1 MGEREH
7 DEHGSGVAT
16 NGSRLRAL
24 PRQIPVEA
32 LAPGRRLRLEATEGD
47 LVLACTVEV
56 SRIDD
61 HGIVV
66 RTLDPVPGPFPEGP
80 DGHRP
85 PEPFAV
91 GSGCQFRVPVE
102 GALLVGQ
109 TCVLEDTVTP
119 GDPHSRVLRLAVP
132 TGASRLQRRRHR
144 RIPYDGPVRYRSAID
159 DGPRRWRSGT
169 AVDLSAG
176 GLRLITAPKRRSSAP
191 SPPTP
196 PVGEVLDLRFP
207 LPDATGVE
215 VPLDVSAVV
224 VGTSRSLVNGT
235 HLHIRFTHLGGDELD
250 RLKEFVAQRK

>member
-1 MGEREH
+1 MGDSDQGRA
-7 DEHGSGVAT
+7 GSGT
-16 NGSRLRAL
+16 KIRAL

-61 HGIVV
+61 HGIIV

-91 GSGCQFRVPVE
+91 GTNCQFRVPVD

-109 TCVLEDTVTP
+109 TCVLEDNLTP

-169 AVDLSAG
+169 VVDLSAG
-176 GLRLITAPKRRSSAP
+176 GLRIIMAPKRRTSAP
-191 SPPTP
+191 APHGM
-196 PVGEVLDLRFP
+196 PVGEVVDLRFP
-207 LPDATGVE
+207 LPGPDGTD

-235 HLHIRFTHLGGDELD
+235 HLHIRFTHLEVDQLS
-250 RLKEFVAQRK
+250 RLREFVATRK